1 MTKSELREQFIS
13 IFEKNI
19 GIILK
24 IARAFAHTAQ
34 DREDLVKDIALELWK
49 AYPGFKGNSKV
60 STWIYRISLN
70 TSMNYKR
77 KDKSNK
83 VFLSEAIEFNY
94 SDFSTEN
101 EENPLIETLYDC
113 IAELDEFN
121 KVIIIL
127 YLDGNS
133 HEEIS
138 FITGIS
144 KTNVGT
150 RITRIKEQLKS
161 IVTDKL

>member
-34 DREDLVKDIALELWK
+34 DREDLVNDIALELWK

-60 STWIYRISLN
+60 KTWIYRISLN
-70 TSMNYKR
+70 TSMTYKR
-77 KDKSNK
+77 RDKSNK

>member
-13 IFEKNI
+13 IFEENI

-24 IARAFAHTAQ
+24 IARAYAHTAQ
-34 DREDLVKDIALELWK
+34 DREDLINDIAVELWK

-77 KDKSNK
+77 KINSNK
-83 VFLSEAIEFNY
+83 ILLYEAIEFNY
-94 SDFSTEN
+94 SDLSTEN

-127 YLDGNS
+127 YLDGNT

-138 FITGIS
+138 QITGIS
-144 KTNVGT
+144 RTNVGT
-150 RITRIKEQLKS
+150 RIFRIKEQLKS
-161 IVTDKL
+161 KVIDKL